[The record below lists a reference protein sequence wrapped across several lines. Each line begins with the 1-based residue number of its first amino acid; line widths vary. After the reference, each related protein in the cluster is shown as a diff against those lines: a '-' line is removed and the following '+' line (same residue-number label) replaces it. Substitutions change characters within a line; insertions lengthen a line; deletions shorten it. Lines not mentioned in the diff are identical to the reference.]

1 MNLQQPSGRIIASL
15 ELQISH
21 VQKNGTNYSE
31 IEDNVVV
38 KALIFNPSIKKG
50 LTLVKTHANDTDTY
64 SGENETRLDDT
75 ETSIYLPP
83 EVIEEARKYKTNN
96 RGIPISFV
104 IYKNASLFGTDTGM
118 NLMEEIAKMS
128 SHIISSEVI
137 SVNVDGGPM
146 ENLTP
151 PVILRFFLPEKDKVC
166 DQPLCVYYVPNGTD
180 NGIWSTDGCLT
191 STEKNLTVCKC
202 DHLSS
207 FTVLMGVQLSPG
219 LDHVMKLV
227 TWIGSSLSILGLTIC
242 TLSFVLVKALRV
254 KQSAQIHFN
263 LCISLIAF
271 YVTFLALDWATQ
283 DPNHCKWIS
292 SAIQYFCLVAVSWMT
307 VEAVNMYFLFVKYER
322 SNIPHFLPVSL
333 ALAYGM

>member
-21 VQKNGTNYSE
+21 VQKSGTNYSE

-38 KALIFNPSIKKG
+38 KALILNLSITYG
-50 LTLVKTHANDTDTY
+50 LTLVKTHSNDTDTY
-64 SGENETRLDDT
+64 NGENEKRLDDT

-83 EVIEEARKYKTNN
+83 KVIEEAKKDKRNN
-96 RGIPISFV
+96 GAIPISFV

-166 DQPLCVYYVPNGTD
+166 DQPLCVYYVPNGTN
-180 NGIWSTDGCLT
+180 NGTWSTDGCST
-191 STEKNLTVCKC
+191 STEENLTICKC

-207 FTVLMGVQLSPG
+207 FTVLMGIASEAISTDPPQPLYQL
-219 LDHVMKLV
+219 D
-227 TWIGSSLSILGLTIC
+227 SL
-242 TLSFVLVKALRV
+242 LR
-254 KQSAQIHFN
+254 
-263 LCISLIAF
+263 
-271 YVTFLALDWATQ
+271 D
-283 DPNHCKWIS
+283 IS
-292 SAIQYFCLVAVSWMT
+292 SSRLGNSRPQSLQMDIIRHTIFLLSGSKLDDGRSSQYVF
-307 VEAVNMYFLFVKYER
+307 
-322 SNIPHFLPVSL
+322 PVCEI
-333 ALAYGM
+333 